1 MARWIKYIVFA
12 AMVGSAYGVA
22 WLKAYQLSADYFDYA
37 EQQYSQGHKIEAL
50 KGMNKLELR
59 REQVYRGGYQ
69 QVVEAWEGAMLGP
82 KPAFYDKA
90 KAQTALILTEL
101 STNELLAYIEMYVE
115 LDMRYVP
122 EAALQLR
129 GLAAEQENRAL
140 YQEMDEFLREAFPVY
155 YEQAVDY
162 SSTSVNEQP
171 QTASRSATL

>member
-1 MARWIKYIVFA
+1 M
-12 AMVGSAYGVA
+12 
-22 WLKAYQLSADYFDYA
+22 
-37 EQQYSQGHKIEAL
+37 
-50 KGMNKLELR
+50 
-59 REQVYRGGYQ
+59 
-69 QVVEAWEGAMLGP
+69 
-82 KPAFYDKA
+82 
-90 KAQTALILTEL
+90 TEL

-162 SSTSVNEQP
+162 PSTSVNEQP